1 MTIKNRPHD
10 AAADLLK
17 RESCGQLRRISAR
30 RAMVLASFT
39 G

>member
-1 MTIKNRPHD
+1 
-10 AAADLLK
+10 LK